1 MRPAVGFFRDL
12 RKLNK
17 MGKESYLQMD
27 VGAQIAQANAAMTQ
41 AQQMM
46 SAQTAALDAARNGEP
61 ASATIT
67 GVRATGTLVNYQPLV
82 EVSLLVTRDGAPPY
96 PVTLTDQITVENR
109 MTCHPGRE
117 VQVAVDPDDP
127 SKVWIDWA
135 TSTG

>member
-27 VGAQIAQANAAMTQ
+27 VGAQMAQATAAMTQ
-41 AQQMM
+41 TQQMM
-46 SAQTAALDAARNGEP
+46 SAQTAALDAARDGER

-67 GVRATGTLVNYQPLV
+67 AVRATGTLVNYQPGV
-82 EVSLLVTRDGAPPY
+82 EVSLLVTRDSHPPY
-96 PVTLTDQITVENR
+96 PVTVTDLITVENR

-117 VQVAVDPDDP
+117 LQVAVDPDEP
-127 SKVWIDWA
+127 TTVWIDWA
-135 TSTG
+135 SSTG